1 MTAARYIKDLDTDEL
16 IKRLLGYSNLEGRC
30 IRELKARREFT
41 DEIADAA
48 QDEYIQGQDSSQ
60 PEDDSSA
67 MEWIRFIVHE
77 SFYPVFSDAEEE
89 LERLRRYLVT
99 ASLVAA
105 EARTLDE
112 YDDEE

>member
-1 MTAARYIKDLDTDEL
+1 MTARHISDLDTDD
-16 IKRLLGYSNLEGRC
+16 IVKRLLGYSNLEGRC
-30 IRELKARREFT
+30 IRELKKRQEFT
-41 DEIADAA
+41 AEITDAA
-48 QDEYIQGQDSSQ
+48 LDEYIQGQDPAQ

-67 MEWIRFIVHE
+67 MEWIRFIVSE
-77 SFYPVFSDAEEE
+77 SFQPAFEDPEEE
-89 LERLRRYLVT
+89 LERLKRYLVT